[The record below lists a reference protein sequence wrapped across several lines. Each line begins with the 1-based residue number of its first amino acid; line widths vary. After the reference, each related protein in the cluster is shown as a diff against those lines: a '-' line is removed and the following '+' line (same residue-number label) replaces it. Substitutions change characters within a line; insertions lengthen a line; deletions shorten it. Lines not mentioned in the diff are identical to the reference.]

1 MVSLTAPLCREN
13 STKERDSTKP
23 DGGLRS
29 GQVFPK
35 KSSSMLESKTMMTRR
50 QLLAQTALTASAAPL
65 FGLAGARAEDAPS
78 RPGFFAAKDIAEAG
92 YIFGLPIVMNY
103 AVMYDFVIDKES
115 GQYKGPFNTIANSAN
130 VFTYR
135 DTAVVTP
142 NSDTPYSMLWLDL
155 RAEPVVI
162 SVPAVE
168 KERYYSV
175 QLCDGNTYNYGYIG
189 TRATGPE
196 AGDYLVVGP
205 GWNGATPPG
214 IRKVFRSSTQFSL
227 AIFRT
232 QLFNPADIDNV
243 KKVQALYGAQTLS
256 AFLKQPAPPAAPA
269 VDFPKIDKELAKKNF
284 FEYLD
289 FALQFA
295 PPAPN
300 ETEIRAKLARI
311 GIGPGKTFNF
321 KDLPLEQKAEIA
333 IGLKQG
339 KDKVDASIDQA
350 GAKINGWNIAAPFG
364 DAAHFNGDWLMRAA
378 AAQAGI
384 YGNNAEEAMYPM
396 TRHALAGGLIDCSKD
411 AYKLTFP
418 AGDLPPV
425 NAFWSVTMYDGKTQ
439 LLVKNP
445 IDRYLINSPM
455 LPGMKKN
462 SDGSLTILIQHT
474 SPGPDK
480 EANWLPAPDGPV
492 YLVMRLYWPKKN
504 PPSILPAGKG
514 EWKPPGVVKL
524 S

>member
-1 MVSLTAPLCREN
+1 MI
-13 STKERDSTKP
+13 
-23 DGGLRS
+23 
-29 GQVFPK
+29 
-35 KSSSMLESKTMMTRR
+35 TRR
-50 QLLAQTALTASAAPL
+50 QMLATTGATAVAPL
-65 FGLAGARAEDAPS
+65 LGFAAARAEDGAA

-92 YIFGLPIVMNY
+92 YIYGLPIVMNY
-103 AVMYDFVIDKES
+103 AVIYDFFIDKTS
-115 GQYKGPFNTIANSAN
+115 SQYKGPFNAIHSAAN
-130 VFTYR
+130 VFTYK

-142 NSDTPYSMLWLDL
+142 NSDTPYSMLAMDL
-155 RAEPVVI
+155 RAEPMVI

-175 QLCDGNTYNYGYIG
+175 QLVDGNTYNFGYIG

-205 GWNGATPPG
+205 DWKGAKPEG
-214 IRKVFRSSTQFSL
+214 IGKVFRSTTQFAI

-232 QLFNPADIDNV
+232 QLFNPADLDNV
-243 KKVQALYGAQTLS
+243 KKVQAGYGARPLS
-256 AFLKQPAPPAAPA
+256 AFLKQPAPPAAPPI
-269 VDFPKIDKELAKKNF
+269 DFPRIDKELAKKNF
-284 FEYLD
+284 FDYLD

-300 ETEIRAKLARI
+300 EADIRAQLAKI

-321 KDLPLEQKAEIA
+321 KDLPIEQKLEIA

-339 KDKVDASIDQA
+339 KDKVDAAVAQA
-350 GAKINGWNIAAPFG
+350 GAKINHWNIAAPFG
-364 DAAHFNGDWLMRAA
+364 DAEHFNGDWLLRAA

-396 TRHALAGGLIDCSKD
+396 TRDDSMGNPIDCSSS
-411 AYKLTFP
+411 AYAITFP

-425 NAFWSVTMYDGKTQ
+425 NAFWSVTMYDSKTQ

-462 SDGSLTILIQHT
+462 PDGSLTILIQNA

-480 EANWLPAPDGPV
+480 EANWLPAPAGPV

-514 EWKPPGVVKL
+514 DWKPPGVVKL